1 MTSILTNSSA
11 LSALATLRSIDRN
24 MGATQERISSGLR
37 VGSAADNAAYWA
49 IATTMKSDAA
59 TLSTVNDALGLG
71 LAKVEAAYTGLDTV
85 KDILGQIK
93 NKLVAANEPGADR
106 AKINAELTQLKEQI
120 RTTAASASFSG
131 ENWLYNNTTVA
142 MATTKDL
149 VGGFTRDSAG
159 AVAIQTISFA
169 TSLSNLMDRTQASGI
184 LSQVRSGSGNFW
196 LVQAAGTSG
205 PTGNEIKVEAST
217 AATDLANMQTS
228 VEAMLSDVIRGAATL
243 GAIKTRIE
251 NQTNFLKGL
260 NETFQ
265 KGISNLVDAD
275 MNEES
280 TKLKAL
286 QTQQQ
291 LGIQALSIA
300 NSSAQNIMQLFR

>member
-1 MTSILTNSSA
+1 MTSIMTNSSA
-11 LSALATLRSIDRN
+11 LSALATLRTIDTN
-24 MGATQERISSGLR
+24 MGNTQNRISTGLR

-59 TLSTVNDALGLG
+59 ALSTVNDALGLG

-85 KDILGQIK
+85 KDILTQIK
-93 NKLVAANEPGADR
+93 SKLVTANEPGADR
-106 AKINAELTQLKEQI
+106 TKINAEITQLKEQI
-120 RTTAASASFSG
+120 KTTAASAAFSG
-131 ENWLYNNTTVA
+131 ENWLYNNSTTA
-142 MATTKDL
+142 MATSKDI
-149 VGGFTRDSAG
+149 VGSFTRDASG
-159 AVAIQTISFA
+159 NVAIQTISFA
-169 TSLSNLMDRTQASGI
+169 TAQSNLIDGTQANGI
-184 LSQVRSGSGNFW
+184 LSQKRTNSGNFW
-196 LVQAAGTSG
+196 LVQCPANSNA
-205 PTGNEIKVEAST
+205 TGNEIKVDAST

-228 VEAMLSDVIRGAATL
+228 LEAMLSDVIKGASTL
-243 GAIKTRIE
+243 GAIKSRIE

-265 KGISNLVDAD
+265 KGIGNLVDAD

>member
-11 LSALATLRSIDRN
+11 LSALATLRSIDSN
-24 MGATQERISSGLR
+24 MSTTQDRIASGLR

-49 IATTMKSDAA
+49 IATTMKSDAS
-59 TLSTVNDALGLG
+59 TLATVNDALGLG
-71 LAKVEAAYTGLDTV
+71 QAKVEAAYTGLNTV

-93 NKLVAANEPGADR
+93 NKLVTANEPGADR
-106 AKINAELTQLKEQI
+106 AKINAEITQLKEQI
-120 RTTAASASFSG
+120 RTTAQSASFSG
-131 ENWLYNNTTVA
+131 ENWLYNNSTA
-142 MATTKDL
+142 ALATTKSM
-149 VGGFTRDSAG
+149 VGSFTRDSAG
-159 AVAIQTISFA
+159 AVSIQTIGFA
-169 TSLSNLMDRTQASGI
+169 TAQSNLVDGTQANGI
-184 LSQVRSGSGNFW
+184 LSQKRSNSGDFW
-196 LVQAAGTSG
+196 LLQCPANNNA
-205 PTGNEIKVEAST
+205 TGNEIKVDAST
-217 AATDLANMQTS
+217 DATQLANMQTS
-228 VEAMLSDVIRGAATL
+228 IEAMLQDVIRGASTL
-243 GAIKTRIE
+243 GAIKSRIE